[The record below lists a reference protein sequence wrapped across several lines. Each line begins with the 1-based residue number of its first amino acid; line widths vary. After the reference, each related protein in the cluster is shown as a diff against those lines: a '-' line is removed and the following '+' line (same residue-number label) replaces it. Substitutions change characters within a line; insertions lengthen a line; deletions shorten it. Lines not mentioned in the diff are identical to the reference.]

1 MGLLV
6 RAEMSAMK
14 LVGGICW
21 QKDDEGERF
30 DGLLQVELPSIG
42 VGVGLEGT
50 FGKVYDDMSTPETN
64 EGFRYWRVD
73 AQVKF
78 WRYWYSPFRRY
89 IPVCIRGRILAPYGN
104 GYEYSAQCKINI

>member
-1 MGLLV
+1 
-6 RAEMSAMK
+6 MK

-73 AQVKF
+73 AQV
-78 WRYWYSPFRRY
+78 SLA
-89 IPVCIRGRILAPYGN
+89 ILVFPSLQESLYMP
-104 GYEYSAQCKINI
+104 